1 MRLKKRIIDTEDTIR
16 YSRACRDACTSYGFR
31 NRALYRVHAKRA

>member
-16 YSRACRDACTSYGFR
+16 YSRACRDACALVT
-31 NRALYRVHAKRA
+31 ALETELYRVHAKRA